1 MTGDTYSIEPCSN
14 HSRVVLKISTAL
26 VLVISLLLIGRHDA
40 SAAPVYRE
48 TFQYCLRQGN
58 TSINSSLLT
67 GWRAIRKGKGV
78 GDGGNLKSSPPG
90 SPNVLKAFR
99 SAPVGATSGNVLWTF
114 ATTTGLTI
122 FTDEFSFDIGS
133 IKRVQYDQRFDGLT
147 ASTVERDGSRIA
159 FLIAGFWYISDQRFD
174 VAKRSVWE
182 TVDVDLTKLT
192 FGTSP
197 GSINVGPTTPQNS
210 GLSLPSNAVVT
221 AFGVYIPRVNDRVRI
236 DNFTLRDLAPEDAY
250 GPGEDGDLT
259 PCQVVNPQ
267 GTPVNP
273 QGTPITPTVK
283 PETFCSDTQIK
294 SLGKLKLPTRLAQDI
309 IKTLGRSTTKGKRDA
324 GLLLFIAQMRGSINV
339 EQLTNMRVKDY
350 DSVSGVLRIPSSI
363 RSDQN
368 AGVAASGTDVKLN
381 RLTRSAMNRYLRSY
395 KASAEAFLWPQ
406 VDRGL
411 ETPIATSLCTKQF
424 ARLLRL
430 RAERIGLRIKFIL

>member
-1 MTGDTYSIEPCSN
+1 
-14 HSRVVLKISTAL
+14 
-26 VLVISLLLIGRHDA
+26 
-40 SAAPVYRE
+40 
-48 TFQYCLRQGN
+48 
-58 TSINSSLLT
+58 
-67 GWRAIRKGKGV
+67 
-78 GDGGNLKSSPPG
+78 
-90 SPNVLKAFR
+90 
-99 SAPVGATSGNVLWTF
+99 VGATSGNVLWTF